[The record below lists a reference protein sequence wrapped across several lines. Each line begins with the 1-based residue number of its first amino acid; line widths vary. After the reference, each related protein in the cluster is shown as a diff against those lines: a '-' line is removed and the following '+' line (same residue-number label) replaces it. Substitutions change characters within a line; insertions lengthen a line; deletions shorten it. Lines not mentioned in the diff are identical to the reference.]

1 MEEVTEE
8 DLVSEGVV
16 IGDEEVELCPMDMRF
31 HIIIPMERFIH
42 INIHDKKILEQADR
56 KNRFASPWFFTKKDE
71 KAYLEGQVN
80 ILKYQLAQIKKRLEE
95 QKKQKK
101 EIK

>member
-1 MEEVTEE
+1 MDLEEVTAE

-16 IGDEEVELCPMDMRF
+16 IGDEVVELCPM
-31 HIIIPMERFIH
+31 ERSIH
-42 INIHDKKILEQADR
+42 INIHDKKLLEQADR

-80 ILKYQLAQIKKRLEE
+80 ILENQLAQIKKRLEE